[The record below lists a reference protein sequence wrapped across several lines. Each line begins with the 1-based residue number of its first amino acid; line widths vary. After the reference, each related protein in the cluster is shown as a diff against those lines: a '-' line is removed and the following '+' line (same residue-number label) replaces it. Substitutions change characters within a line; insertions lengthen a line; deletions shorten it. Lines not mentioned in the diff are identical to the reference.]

1 LISLAHNG
9 GILNK
14 DLLNR
19 HGVHPNPGPEPELTK
34 QNLSLIT
41 YNCRGL
47 RKRNKL
53 RSLLANVSKLVK
65 KGAIV
70 SLQETH
76 AIDESFLKLY
86 WKEKSLLNCNSP
98 DQKGVVL
105 LFNSSYTVEKVLN
118 DNKDRFIIAKLKSDL
133 LSLIVGNIYCPNN
146 TNENIKFL
154 EEVYQN
160 ISSFAHESPES
171 SIILMGDMNLCLND
185 NDSLN
190 RQQSPAEARLAKIVI
205 NSNKSLNLLDAGRK
219 IVDSGG
225 YTWMRGICFSRLDYI
240 FVSEVLSRHIVNCK
254 QDWALSSSDHA
265 AVVVGLTIPEDTRTG
280 PGISK
285 LNTFLLN
292 DPIRTKQIDE
302 NLKIMLNQI
311 PEDWNPHTKLEYM
324 KVVIRSVFSEVAGKH
339 NKETKSNELFIEEEL
354 NQLISLKQKLIEND
368 LVEDTEKDRRVGNLE
383 TAIAQIRSKVQD
395 KQNKDSE
402 SLAFKAKVKWFELGE
417 KSNKYF
423 LGLLKMRQN
432 QKFISNIIC
441 EGTFYEGFEKASEAI
456 RTFYNKLYDYVPTTS
471 TPQDES
477 DFFKHCPKLTNN
489 QRLLVDNPITLPELT
504 SALKS
509 CKESAPGPDGISYLV
524 YKKYWETLAPYIL
537 DAWNYSLKIGSMSS
551 SNIES
556 IITLLPKQ
564 GKDTSDIKNWRPIT
578 LSNCDSKIITK
589 AIATRVSKVLDTIID
604 NSQTAYVP
612 TRSVMDNIRSNF
624 ILKNHCSKRSIDAVL
639 ISLDAKKAF
648 DSVSHDYIRKV
659 LRNYGF
665 GENFVRSFDT
675 LYNNLK
681 SSIMI
686 NGFKSNHINIRRGVK
701 QGDALSCALF
711 ILSIDPLIRN
721 IKNNE
726 TIEGVS
732 IATST
737 NRTQTVF
744 KVSGYAD
751 DIAIICKAQHNSI
764 SKVFNE
770 YEKLTKA
777 SGLELN
783 ADKTEILNLNKNS
796 DRHNQLFNIKYMGKF
811 YELHTTT
818 NLKICGLNYST
829 DLKLEYKE
837 NITNKIEK
845 LEGNLKKWMVRNLSL
860 EGKILI
866 VKTFGLSQMIYNLQ
880 CYQILKSDLIR
891 IERLIFK
898 FLWSKKWK
906 EQRPIERIKRSILK
920 NNVESGGLNAPDIE
934 CLDRSLKLKQ
944 FLRSNTSN
952 HPIKH
957 FQAIL
962 LENNKYKKVL
972 NQEYCRLVEEDPII
986 NSSQTSINKLTDH
999 DRERDYG
1006 GMEGALI
1013 SKIAI
1018 DLASSIKIEE
1028 YLKRKNQVFIYC
1040 NYYPLKSQ
1048 SILSLHDILFEKETS
1063 HNSLNNIKINNTLSV
1078 FNKNILQ
1085 LAEQFNEDY
1094 NTDDPDEIFFLN
1106 EKLVFRNAYSL
1117 SVKDLQRLLKIS
1129 LKKIETLNIAE
1140 RNKLTDVEFE
1150 MSNIVRFRN
1159 QCKDAKSRN
1168 VFYRLINND
1177 FFFAER
1183 MFKYGM
1189 TTTPNCSRCNEV
1201 ETSNHL
1207 LFDCRFSKKM
1217 WSIYNEIIKN
1227 DFKSTFAITKK
1238 EDIFNFDTGM
1248 IENRLKIKLINELI
1262 QIERP
1267 TYWTKNK
1274 VTSILLEMKSIDKYS
1289 TLKNNL
1295 SIETFNKKWR

>member
-1 LISLAHNG
+1 
-9 GILNK
+9 
-14 DLLNR
+14 
-19 HGVHPNPGPEPELTK
+19 
-34 QNLSLIT
+34 
-41 YNCRGL
+41 
-47 RKRNKL
+47 
-53 RSLLANVSKLVK
+53 
-65 KGAIV
+65 
-70 SLQETH
+70 
-76 AIDESFLKLY
+76 
-86 WKEKSLLNCNSP
+86 
-98 DQKGVVL
+98 
-105 LFNSSYTVEKVLN
+105 
-118 DNKDRFIIAKLKSDL
+118 
-133 LSLIVGNIYCPNN
+133 
-146 TNENIKFL
+146 
-154 EEVYQN
+154 
-160 ISSFAHESPES
+160 
-171 SIILMGDMNLCLND
+171 
-185 NDSLN
+185 
-190 RQQSPAEARLAKIVI
+190 
-205 NSNKSLNLLDAGRK
+205 
-219 IVDSGG
+219 
-225 YTWMRGICFSRLDYI
+225 
-240 FVSEVLSRHIVNCK
+240 
-254 QDWALSSSDHA
+254 
-265 AVVVGLTIPEDTRTG
+265 
-280 PGISK
+280 
-285 LNTFLLN
+285 
-292 DPIRTKQIDE
+292 
-302 NLKIMLNQI
+302 
-311 PEDWNPHTKLEYM
+311 
-324 KVVIRSVFSEVAGKH
+324 
-339 NKETKSNELFIEEEL
+339 
-354 NQLISLKQKLIEND
+354 
-368 LVEDTEKDRRVGNLE
+368 
-383 TAIAQIRSKVQD
+383 
-395 KQNKDSE
+395 
-402 SLAFKAKVKWFELGE
+402 
-417 KSNKYF
+417 
-423 LGLLKMRQN
+423 
-432 QKFISNIIC
+432 
-441 EGTFYEGFEKASEAI
+441 
-456 RTFYNKLYDYVPTTS
+456 
-471 TPQDES
+471 
-477 DFFKHCPKLTNN
+477 
-489 QRLLVDNPITLPELT
+489 
-504 SALKS
+504 
-509 CKESAPGPDGISYLV
+509 
-524 YKKYWETLAPYIL
+524 
-537 DAWNYSLKIGSMSS
+537 
-551 SNIES
+551 
-556 IITLLPKQ
+556 
-564 GKDTSDIKNWRPIT
+564 
-578 LSNCDSKIITK
+578 
-589 AIATRVSKVLDTIID
+589 
-604 NSQTAYVP
+604 
-612 TRSVMDNIRSNF
+612 
-624 ILKNHCSKRSIDAVL
+624 
-639 ISLDAKKAF
+639 
-648 DSVSHDYIRKV
+648 
-659 LRNYGF
+659 
-665 GENFVRSFDT
+665 
-675 LYNNLK
+675 
-681 SSIMI
+681 
-686 NGFKSNHINIRRGVK
+686 
-701 QGDALSCALF
+701 
-711 ILSIDPLIRN
+711 
-721 IKNNE
+721 
-726 TIEGVS
+726 
-732 IATST
+732 
-737 NRTQTVF
+737 
-744 KVSGYAD
+744 
-751 DIAIICKAQHNSI
+751 
-764 SKVFNE
+764 
-770 YEKLTKA
+770 
-777 SGLELN
+777 
-783 ADKTEILNLNKNS
+783 
-796 DRHNQLFNIKYMGKF
+796 
-811 YELHTTT
+811 
-818 NLKICGLNYST
+818 
-829 DLKLEYKE
+829 
-837 NITNKIEK
+837 
-845 LEGNLKKWMVRNLSL
+845 
-860 EGKILI
+860 
-866 VKTFGLSQMIYNLQ
+866 
-880 CYQILKSDLIR
+880 LKSDLIR

-1028 YLKRKNQVFIYC
+1028 YLKRKNQVFIYS